1 MVPLARSV
9 SPAGSFRQSF
19 RVTAALRRVVRAC
32 LGPAGLS
39 VILLLLL
46 VDAAFI
52 TQFVRHRSW
61 GGRLIRQ
68 TLWRERVRSGPWP
81 VVTLWVV
88 QDPDGSRH
96 MISPDD
102 SADEL
107 SRLSQLAPERLVQAS
122 YIQEHWDDGPW
133 APWFRRKVD
142 LIALTAMHTG
152 DTPSPDTAAAARE
165 FLATTLDDMGRPRE
179 AALARQGGQNQHAF
193 LWWGVAHDF
202 LVGGLSLLALAGV
215 VRLPG
220 ELARRRRDRA
230 VKHRLC
236 PGCGYDL
243 SAHAAHAACP
253 ECGRPSGPAI

>member
-1 MVPLARSV
+1 MS
-9 SPAGSFRQSF
+9 
-19 RVTAALRRVVRAC
+19 AALHRIWRAC

-39 VILLLLL
+39 VILLVLLA
-46 VDAAFI
+46 DATFI
-52 TQFVRHRSW
+52 TRYVRHRSW

-88 QDPDGSRH
+88 QDPGGSRH
-96 MISPDD
+96 VISPND

-122 YIQEHWDDGPW
+122 YVQEHWDDGPW
-133 APWFRRKVD
+133 APWFRREVD

-152 DTPSPDTAAAARE
+152 DTPSPDTAVAARE
-165 FLATTLDDMGRPRE
+165 FLAAALDDMGRPRE

-202 LVGGLSLLALAGV
+202 VLGSLALVALAGAA
-215 VRLPG
+215 RLPG

-230 VKHRLC
+230 MKHRRC
-236 PGCGYDL
+236 PACGYDL
-243 SAHAAHAACP
+243 SGHDARAACP
-253 ECGRPSGPAI
+253 ECGRPGAPAT